1 MQTELRSCAVWV
13 SVWAAYTKPYLTEFT
28 PQWRPLVIPY
38 QTCWEDIVWEKHGQR
53 GKKKKKSVEKSDGEQ
68 SGGEMWREGVERNP
82 AKTDERKTVGDRL
95 IHRHTRR
102 WEDKWADILAVLYN
116 AERKGKRK
124 HQGKLQ
130 CPSSVWLTK
139 DGLVFGSIWCNM
151 PETVS
156 VLHVKQSP
164 TSAIKPNEEELVN
177 LLDTCHASEDLIN
190 CKLKATLYPLG

>member
-1 MQTELRSCAVWV
+1 MQTEPCSCAVWV
-13 SVWAAYTKPYLTEFT
+13 SVCAAYTKPNLTEFT

-53 GKKKKKSVEKSDGEQ
+53 GKKKSVEKSDGEQ

-102 WEDKWADILAVLYN
+102 WEDKWADILSVLCN

-130 CPSSVWLTK
+130 CPSSVWPK
-139 DGLVFGSIWCNM
+139 MASALVRSDATCQ
-151 PETVS
+151 
-156 VLHVKQSP
+156 KQSQCE
-164 TSAIKPNEEELVN
+164 TKSYFGHQTKRGGTVKPIGHV
-177 LLDTCHASEDLIN
+177 SRFRGFYVN